1 MSGIG
6 ITNSY
11 EYYYEANFRYF
22 HRNSSIHLMFRSI
35 NAGFLSISNTLSVI
49 IGFNGTSGDGWII
62 TSFLLR
68 MFLWICN
75 FFLFWFFFP
84 RDFSTQLH
92 PKRTIDVKSRWL
104 YLYADKWQI
113 NKTCHV
119 CSFGMWANVALH
131 HTIRFVECYALNV
144 Q

>member
-6 ITNSY
+6 MTNSY
-11 EYYYEANFRYF
+11 EYYYEANIRYF
-22 HRNSSIHLMFRSI
+22 HRNSSIHLMFIGI
-35 NAGFLSISNTLSVI
+35 NAWFLSISDTLSII
-49 IGFNGTSGDGWII
+49 IGFNRTSGDGWII

-68 MFLWICN
+68 MFLWIYN
-75 FFLFWFFFP
+75 FFFVLIFFFP
-84 RDFSTQLH
+84 RDISTQLH
-92 PKRTIDVKSRWL
+92 SKRTTDVKSRWL

-131 HTIRFVECYALNV
+131 HTIRLSYVMR
-144 Q
+144 